1 MARIVELV
9 LILNG
14 LGGIA
19 TYLGI
24 KAHRLRSGARKL
36 VGGDDEPEF
45 DHTQGHIAANLY
57 HEEPEKPPK
66 RSFLAKVGDK
76 IR

>member
-24 KAHRLRSGARKL
+24 KAHRLRSAARRV
-36 VGGDDEPEF
+36 VGGDDDDMSLSEA
-45 DHTQGHIAANLY
+45 TQVYAPP
-57 HEEPEKPPK
+57 PEKPPK
-66 RSFLAKVGDK
+66 RSFLAKIGHK

>member
-24 KAHRLRSGARKL
+24 KAHRLRSGARRL
-36 VGGDDEPEF
+36 VGGDDE
-45 DHTQGHIAANLY
+45 HTPHFKPHDPDCKAC
-57 HEEPEKPPK
+57 EPEVQKK
-66 RSFLAKVGDK
+66 SFLARVGHK